1 MEKNVIKTNSLKAW
15 ILAARPKTLTGAAV
29 PVMIG
34 VSLIHVE
41 QPWFFNWLPAALC
54 FLFAF
59 VMQIDANF
67 INDFFDYVKGTDDET
82 RLGPKRAC
90 AEGWISLDAM
100 KQAIALTTVFACLI
114 GLPLVY
120 WGGLERIL
128 VGALCVVFCF
138 LYTTYLS
145 YIGLGD
151 LLVIVFFGLGPVC
164 IFIANK
170 NEDDDY
176 YILTL
181 AAIAKELAFRNI
193 STADVLLAVGLPLN
207 WLSNQRQGFK
217 DYLMRNSEV
226 DLKFCNE
233 SYHIRICDVAVYPQG
248 YAGIVA
254 SMPSYKGVH
263 MLADIGNGTMNTLV
277 ITNGRAMSDR
287 MYTDKLG
294 VHQCVK
300 RIYNAVQAEC
310 GKLPDESLI
319 EDFLKKGMVDTSNRI
334 LSVMQMEAEKY

>member
-15 ILAARPKTLTGAAV
+15 VLAARPKTLTGAAV

-120 WGGLERIL
+120 WGGLEMIL

-151 LLVIVFFGLGPVC
+151 LLVIVFFGLVPVC
-164 IFIANK
+164 ISFYVQLHTCSWQVFIASLSCGIVIDTLLLVNNYRDRDTDK
-170 NEDDDY
+170 AAGKRTIVV
-176 YILTL
+176 ILGPRLSRNLYL
-181 AAIAKELAFRNI
+181 AAGVVGVLMCLIFLFNGHTFAFVLPCLYLIPHYFTFRKMVKINKGRELNKILGATARNI
-193 STADVLLAVGLPLN
+193 FLYGALVTIGLL
-207 WLSNQRQGFK
+207 
-217 DYLMRNSEV
+217 
-226 DLKFCNE
+226 
-233 SYHIRICDVAVYPQG
+233 I
-248 YAGIVA
+248 
-254 SMPSYKGVH
+254 
-263 MLADIGNGTMNTLV
+263 
-277 ITNGRAMSDR
+277 
-287 MYTDKLG
+287 
-294 VHQCVK
+294 
-300 RIYNAVQAEC
+300 
-310 GKLPDESLI
+310 
-319 EDFLKKGMVDTSNRI
+319 
-334 LSVMQMEAEKY
+334 